1 MDTVLIFQGGGSLR
15 AYECGVYQ
23 ALTPLASLE
32 GPPPFRNGW
41 DFDRRDQP
49 GHPELVIGVG
59 RPVFD
64 MFVYSGISPTGVVI
78 TSGDSAPRGR
88 PVRKPG
94 FPGEVSAKQV
104 RNPSRFRP
112 PQTPTPGPL
121 PYSAR
126 TSRLIEDRS
135 RRDCAVSG

>member
-94 FPGEVSAKQV
+94 FPGEVSQ
-104 RNPSRFRP
+104 NRFGTHPVSGHRRRRRP
-112 PQTPTPGPL
+112 ALCPIPPG
-121 PYSAR
+121 
-126 TSRLIEDRS
+126 
-135 RRDCAVSG
+135 RRD